1 MHVLEA
7 IRTRRSLAQL
17 QGEPVP
23 REAIEQ
29 LLEAAI
35 WAPNH
40 KHTEPWRFAVFSG
53 AARERLAAAFRE
65 NYRLDHPQ
73 ATPDE
78 LAGPGEK
85 SAKRVLS
92 APITIV
98 VSSEAGRSE
107 VETLENYAATA
118 VAVEHILLAAH
129 ALGLGAYWRT
139 GEAAYTAPRNA
150 VKHLVGAS
158 PDSQLVAFI
167 LLGYPV
173 STERDSR
180 RAPFAEKT
188 QWFE

>member
-1 MHVLEA
+1 MNVLEA
-7 IRTRRSLAQL
+7 IRSRRSLAQL
-17 QGEPVP
+17 RDEPVP
-23 REAIEQ
+23 REIIEQ
-29 LLEAAI
+29 LLEAAT

-73 ATPDE
+73 ATPAE
-78 LAGPGEK
+78 LSGPGEK
-85 SAKRVLS
+85 SARRVLA
-92 APITIV
+92 APVTIV

-139 GEAAYTAPRNA
+139 GEAAYTTPRNA
-150 VKHLVGAS
+150 IKELIAAS
-158 PDSQLVAFI
+158 PESQLVAFI
-167 LLGYPV
+167 LLGYPA
-173 STERDSR
+173 STEREGR
-180 RAPFAEKT
+180 RAPFDEKT
-188 QWFE
+188 QWFS

>member
-1 MHVLEA
+1 MDVFEA

-17 QGEPVP
+17 RDETVP
-23 REAIEQ
+23 REVIEQ
-29 LLEAAI
+29 LLEAAT

-40 KHTEPWRFAVFSG
+40 KRTEPWRFAVFSG
-53 AARERLAAAFRE
+53 AARERLAQAFRE

-73 ATPDE
+73 ATPEE
-78 LAGPGEK
+78 LSGPGEK

-92 APITIV
+92 APVTIV
-98 VSSEAGRSE
+98 VSSEAGRSA

-150 VKHLVGAS
+150 IKQLVGAP
-158 PDSQLVAFI
+158 PDSHLVAFI
-167 LLGYPV
+167 LLGYPA
-173 STERDSR
+173 STEREGR
-180 RAPFAEKT
+180 RAPFGEKT
-188 QWFE
+188 QWLE